1 VKPDWPELSD
11 LLLDVDPETLARRP
25 VRRAAV
31 LATLARH
38 GMHEG
43 RRIVE
48 ALPGGEVLDEAAVDG
63 VLVRAHTELTRLAFE
78 FRNGVRLRQL
88 LRPLLDV
95 LRATT
100 TERPLRVVDV
110 GCGLGFVVRWL
121 AAFGDLGDDVE
132 LLGCDFNPALVGLA
146 EALSREERLRCSFRL
161 ANAFTLER
169 RAHVFIST
177 GVLHHFRGDDLGRF
191 FGRQAEAGARA
202 MLHCDI
208 KASWAAP
215 LGAWLF
221 HQARMRE
228 PLAKHDGVLSAVRAH
243 EAGVLLDAARGQGR
257 PLRYALFDGAPSPL
271 PLLRALNTL
280 VGLDAA
286 LEPPFLDA
294 LGATRQR
301 LGALA

>member
-1 VKPDWPELSD
+1 MTPDWPELSD

-25 VRRAAV
+25 VHRAAV

-38 GMHEG
+38 GMREG

-48 ALPGGEVLDEAAVDG
+48 ALPGADVLDEGAVDG
-63 VLVRAHTELTRLAFE
+63 VLVRSHTELTRLAFE
-78 FRNGVRLRQL
+78 FRNGVRLLQL

-95 LRATT
+95 LRASTA
-100 TERPLRVVDV
+100 ERPLRVVDI

-132 LLGCDFNPALVGLA
+132 LLGCDFNPALIALA
-146 EALSREERLRCSFRL
+146 QALSTEERLRCTFRV

-177 GVLHHFRGDDLGRF
+177 GVLHHFRGEDLGRF
-191 FGRQAEAGARA
+191 FGRQAGAGARA
-202 MLHCDI
+202 LFHCDI

-243 EAGVLLDAARGQGR
+243 PPEVLLAAARAMGR

-271 PLLRALNTL
+271 PLVRTLNTL
-280 VGLDAA
+280 VGLDEV
-286 LEPPFLDA
+286 LVPPYLTA
-294 LGATRQR
+294 LGGARQR
-301 LGALA
+301 LGAFG